1 MRHVVEVFDGQTED
15 LLLSVEV
22 PSDRHSE
29 LKSLM
34 NWQLPEDEFDGYDLS
49 PEQVKVLE
57 EWTGATLTN
66 ANHIVQLVCVTA
78 S

>member
-1 MRHVVEVFDGQTED
+1 MKHVVEVFDGQTED

-57 EWTGATLTN
+57 EWTGTTLTN
-66 ANHIVQLVCVTA
+66 TNHIVQLVCVTA